1 MKYKSYGSGAYGRAR
16 PEIPEIRPGDI
27 WKDRHGSR
35 IIILSVSQQRI
46 EYRRVGYDGTCSSS
60 PVRFE
65 RDFVYL
71 QGNTNESDV
80 ARFLDAPDGNDKVRV
95 LREILQERLKK

>member
-16 PEIPEIRPGDI
+16 PEIRPGDI

-35 IIILSVSQQRI
+35 IIILSVSLLRI
-46 EYRRVGYDGTCSSS
+46 EYRRVGYDGTCACS
-60 PVRFE
+60 PGRFG
-65 RDFVYL
+65 RDFTYL
-71 QGNTNESDV
+71 QGNTNKSDV
-80 ARFLDAPDGNDKVRV
+80 ARFLGAADGDDKIRV